1 MSTPVF
7 TLTVMDDGDVLIN
20 NLLPAF
26 PITDLV
32 RLLRQ
37 VADGFERGDATRV
50 DA

>member
-1 MSTPVF
+1 MNKPVF

-26 PITDLV
+26 PISDLV

-37 VADGFERGDATRV
+37 VADGFERGDARRV